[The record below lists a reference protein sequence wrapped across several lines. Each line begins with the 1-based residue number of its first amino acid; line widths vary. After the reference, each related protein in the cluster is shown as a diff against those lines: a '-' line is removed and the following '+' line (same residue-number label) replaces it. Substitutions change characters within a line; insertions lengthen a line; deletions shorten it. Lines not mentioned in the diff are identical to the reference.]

1 MRRAGAARAPPHEPG
16 NSTRPG
22 TGPPR
27 VDLPVVAQKKLL
39 VYAALLAKWNR
50 TYRLTAIE
58 DPSLAISHH
67 LLDSL
72 VLLPFVDRT
81 TLLDVGS
88 GGGMPGIPLAI
99 ARPELRVVVLDSNSK
114 KTAFLQQAAIELGLV
129 NMAVTAAASK
139 RTTHRRDLRAI
150 TARAF
155 SDLAELVKLSRHL
168 LQEDGHWLAMKGLW
182 PHDELAHLPS
192 DVGVDAVH
200 PLNVPGVAAARHLV
214 GDEQPGG
221 IEGRIDLARILAVT
235 NQKGG
240 VGKTTTAVNLSAC
253 LGGIRPAGVA
263 RRPRSTG

>member
-1 MRRAGAARAPPHEPG
+1 MSLEAQLAQGLGALA
-16 NSTRPG
+16 
-22 TGPPR
+22 
-27 VDLPVVAQKKLL
+27 VDLPVAAQKKLL

-50 TYRLTAIE
+50 TYRLTALQ
-58 DPSLAISHH
+58 DPALAVSHH

-72 VLLPFVDRT
+72 VLLPFVDVA

-114 KTAFLQQAAIELGLV
+114 KAAFLQQVAIELGLA
-129 NMAVTAAASK
+129 NIAVHCGRVEAYCPPAKFA
-139 RTTHRRDLRAI
+139 AI

-182 PHDELAHLPS
+182 PHDELTHLRS
-192 DVGVDAVH
+192 DVRVDAVH

-214 GDEQPGG
+214 VMSSK
-221 IEGRIDLARILAVT
+221 AV
-235 NQKGG
+235 
-240 VGKTTTAVNLSAC
+240 
-253 LGGIRPAGVA
+253 
-263 RRPRSTG
+263 